1 MSPFWFDDS
10 PEKRARNK
18 LLAAKNGPRPTCNR
32 LQNIFAVT
40 DVNQQPA
47 ANCLASYF
55 GIMEYVFNLTFA
67 KKLATRL
74 S

>member
-1 MSPFWFDDS
+1 MVLG
-10 PEKRARNK
+10 R
-18 LLAAKNGPRPTCNR
+18 LATGC
-32 LQNIFAVT
+32 NIFAVT